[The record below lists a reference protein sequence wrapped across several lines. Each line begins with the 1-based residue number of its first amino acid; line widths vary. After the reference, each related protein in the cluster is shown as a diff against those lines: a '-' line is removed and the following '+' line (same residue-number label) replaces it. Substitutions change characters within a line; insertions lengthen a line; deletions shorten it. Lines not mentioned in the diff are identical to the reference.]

1 MGFLA
6 SANTITVT
14 AKLTRNGREK
24 LLKQSNIIFSDF
36 ILGDSDANYNTSGI
50 LRTGTI
56 LSNSGNLG
64 ENGGVNDNI
73 AAGIDIDSKLYKD
86 SGVVFT
92 KSVEPNSN
100 VIADTVISLGET
112 IVSGTNLTYTILDR
126 SDNTSSYTNLF
137 KSLNLPITTNEVN
150 RFTSLTSTDG
160 GWLNTAFSGFGAE
173 RVLIGVINNDS
184 YGELIDGKSIKCT
197 LPIGTAFTPDGIVTG
212 MTTYDIY
219 STFPKTSQFNRND
232 LNNQYEDLST
242 IASGLFGSEPN
253 ATYLVS
259 DDIQRPNDDINLSW
273 STGYDTFKP
282 FTINNKELININ
294 SVVSSGIISDEAVG
308 YVCLDKGVVVFTHP
322 TIVNNV
328 VTNFSGDSS
337 TGTLTN
343 DLGLYYYTG
352 GTYNTT
358 VDSIVN
364 NLVQNV
370 VCIAGRGEFYRSEN
384 ATIDNGFDDVRISE
398 IAIVS
403 NSDPNDV
410 LAIGKIDRQVIKK
423 KNDFVIFDVQIVI

>member
-36 ILGDSDANYNTSGI
+36 ILGDSDANYNTKGV
-50 LRTGTI
+50 LRTGGI

-92 KSVEPNSN
+92 KSVESKSN
-100 VIADTVISLGET
+100 VISDTIVNLGET
-112 IVSGTNLTYTILDR
+112 VVSGENLTYYVIDR
-126 SDNTSSYTNLF
+126 TDNNSSYTNLF

-150 RFTSLTSTDG
+150 RFTSLDSADG
-160 GWLNTAFSGFGAE
+160 GWLNTAFSGFGADK
-173 RVLIGVINNDS
+173 VLIGVINNDS

-197 LPIGTAFTPDGIVTG
+197 LPIGTAFTPTGEVSGI
-212 MTTYDIY
+212 TTFDIY
-219 STFPKTSQFNRND
+219 STFPKTSQYSRMD

-242 IASGLFGSEPN
+242 IASGLFGSQPN

-259 DDIQRPNDDINLSW
+259 DDIKRPNNDINLSW

-282 FTINNKELININ
+282 FTINRKELININ
-294 SVVSSGIISDEAVG
+294 SVTTSGIIKDEAVG
-308 YVCLDKGVVVFTHP
+308 YACLDKGVLVFTNP
-322 TIVNNV
+322 TIVDNI
-328 VTNFSGDSS
+328 VTNFTGDSS
-337 TGTLTN
+337 TGTIT
-343 DLGLYYYTG
+343 DDMGFYYYSG
-352 GTYNTT
+352 GTFNTT
-358 VDSIVN
+358 VDSILN
-364 NLVQNV
+364 NLVQNI

-384 ATIDNGFDDVRISE
+384 QTIDNGFDDVRISE

-403 NSDPNDV
+403 NGDPNDV